1 MPPGRLT
8 HRFVALALL
17 SGVVVAVPA
26 STGLGAGPAGADP
39 EPAVHESSVGVP
51 DGRLAD
57 HQAHGFE
64 LTGGPELIAVS
75 WTGGTAGD
83 FEARAL
89 DGHGWGDWFELD
101 GTDGPAP
108 DAPATAAATS
118 STEPA
123 FAGHD
128 VQRVELRLVTGA
140 PTGIR
145 IQAVDSDP
153 TAADVTA
160 ATEPGAAALPAAS
173 STGSLTAQSLTA
185 QSLTAQ
191 SLASPPTIHTRA
203 EWGANEG
210 MRRHDADCATA
221 PDYVDNIQMGA
232 VHHTAGTND
241 YSQGD
246 VPGILRGIYAYHVNT
261 KGWCDIAYNF
271 FVDKF
276 GTIWEGR
283 YGGIYRS
290 VISAATSGY
299 NSYSTSV
306 SMIGTYDDAHVVPPA
321 AYNALVEVL
330 AFKLGFA
337 GVDPHGSSRV
347 TTLSNTSARV
357 AEGVPVTLP
366 NIFGHRDSN
375 NTDCP
380 GNSLYAR
387 LPQLRN
393 DVANL
398 ISSRGYTPGYRFNRL
413 AGTDRYGTASIL
425 ARTTFQN
432 EADAFI
438 ARGDAFADALA
449 ANYAAGVLGAPVLL
463 STPGAIPQT
472 TFDALSALHVSRVH
486 LLGGTDALSPSLE
499 GALQAKGYTVDRIA
513 GATRYA
519 TAALIA
525 RHGGPVGTDGDRP
538 TAVLSSG
545 TNFPD
550 ALAAGG
556 IVFAQHFPQLLTD
569 GTSLTQETKDALSA
583 LGITHVLITGGT
595 QAVSSAVDGQ
605 LQALGITSERIS
617 GNTRYETDLALVDL
631 ALSRYGFSSAH
642 AELATGET
650 FPDALTA
657 GSHVGTRRSV
667 MLLTPRRDLAPGA
680 AGFLAAHHPGADS
693 HVLGGTAAVDPL
705 AKQQAEEAIDGI

>member
-8 HRFVALALL
+8 HRVVALALL
-17 SGVVVAVPA
+17 SGVLA
-26 STGLGAGPAGADP
+26 SGPATTGWGAAQAAPNPD
-39 EPAVHESSVGVP
+39 PAVHETSVGIP

-57 HQAHGFE
+57 HRAHGVDV
-64 LTGGPELIAVS
+64 TGGPELVAVS
-75 WTGGTAGD
+75 WSGGGVAD

-89 DGHGWGDWFELD
+89 DGRGWSGWFELG
-101 GTDGPAP
+101 GTEGPAP
-108 DAPATAAATS
+108 DDPATASAAS

-128 VQRVELRLVTGA
+128 VQRVELRLVSGD
-140 PTGIR
+140 PSGVRLRGI
-145 IQAVDSDP
+145 DSDP
-153 TAADVTA
+153 TPADLTA
-160 ATEPGAAALPAAS
+160 ARQPGAVALPSATTTA
-173 STGSLTAQSLTA
+173 SLTARSM
-185 QSLTAQ
+185 TAQ
-191 SLASPPTIHTRA
+191 SLASPPTIHTRK
-203 EWGANEG
+203 EWGADEG
-210 MRRHDADCATA
+210 KRRHDADCSTA

-232 VHHTAGTND
+232 VHHTAGSND
-241 YSQGD
+241 YAPGD
-246 VPGILRGIYAYHVNT
+246 VPAILRGIYDYHVSA

-271 FVDKF
+271 FVDKY

-306 SMIGTYDDAHVVPPA
+306 SMVGTYDDANPVPQA
-321 AYNALVEVL
+321 AYDALVEVL

-337 GVDPHGSSRV
+337 GVDPRASSRV

-366 NIFGHRDSN
+366 NIFGHRDTN

-393 DVANL
+393 DVADL
-398 ISSRGYTPGYRFNRL
+398 ISSRGYTPGYRFSRL
-413 AGTDRYGTASIL
+413 AGDDRYGTASLL

-432 EADAFI
+432 VADAYL
-438 ARGDAFADALA
+438 ARGDTFADALA

-463 STPGAIPQT
+463 SSPGAIPQA
-472 TFDALSALHVSRVH
+472 TFDALSALHVSKVH

-499 GALQAKGYTVDRIA
+499 GALQAKGYTVDRVA
-513 GATRYA
+513 GSTRYA
-519 TAALIA
+519 TAALVA
-525 RHGGPVGTDGDRP
+525 RRGGPIGTDGDKP
-538 TAVLSSG
+538 TAVVSSG

-556 IVFAQHFPQLLTD
+556 LVYAQHFPQLLTD

-595 QAVSSAVDGQ
+595 QAVGSGVESQ
-605 LQALGITSERIS
+605 LQALGITAERVS
-617 GNTRYETDLALVDL
+617 GSTRYETAVALVNL
-631 ALSRYGFSSAH
+631 ALSRYGFSAAH
-642 AELATGET
+642 AELATGDT

-657 GSHVGTRRSV
+657 GAHVGTRRSV
-667 MLLTPRRDLAPGA
+667 LLLTPRRDLPPAV
-680 AGFLAAHHPGADS
+680 AGFLAAHHPDADS
-693 HVLGGTAAVDPL
+693 HVLGGTVAVDPL
-705 AKQQAEEAIDGI
+705 AKSEAEEAIDGL